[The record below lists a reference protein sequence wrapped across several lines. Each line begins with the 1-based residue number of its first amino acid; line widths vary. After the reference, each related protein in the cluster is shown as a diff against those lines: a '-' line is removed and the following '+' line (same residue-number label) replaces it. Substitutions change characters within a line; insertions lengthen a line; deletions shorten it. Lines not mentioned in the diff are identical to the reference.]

1 MKNTLLAL
9 ALSAAA
15 FALPVASHA
24 ADAGGFFVNGGLGQ
38 SDVSKGIYNDN
49 ETAGYANLGYRWALS
64 PGAAVGIEG
73 GYTSQG
79 TYTPKGVYVDLP
91 KGKASGWNLGF
102 NGHFN
107 FTPEWYVSGR
117 LGGYFADIKG
127 TYYPGGVSVNPLGAG
142 AVYVDGSSTDYY
154 AGAGFGYDF
163 SNNFS
168 LGVNYDYFKASKS
181 GLTLDPYI
189 LSVSGE
195 FRFK

>member
-15 FALPVASHA
+15 LALPVASHA
-24 ADAGGFFVNGGLGQ
+24 ADAGGFFVNGGAGQ
-38 SDVSKGIYNDN
+38 SDVDKGVYKDN
-49 ETAGYANLGYRWALS
+49 ESAFYGNIGYRWALS
-64 PGAAVGIEG
+64 PAAAVGIEG

-79 TYTPKGVYVDLP
+79 TFAPKGGYEGLP
-91 KGKASGWNLGF
+91 NGKASGWTLGA

-107 FTPEWYVSGR
+107 ITPEWYLSGR
-117 LGGYFADIKG
+117 VGGYFADLKG
-127 TYYPGGVSVNPLGAG
+127 EYIPGGLSVNPLATN
-142 AVYVDGSSTDYY
+142 AVYVSGNSTDYY

-168 LGVNYDYFKASKS
+168 VGVNYDYYKASKS

-189 LSVSGE
+189 ISVSGE
-195 FRFK
+195 FRFQ